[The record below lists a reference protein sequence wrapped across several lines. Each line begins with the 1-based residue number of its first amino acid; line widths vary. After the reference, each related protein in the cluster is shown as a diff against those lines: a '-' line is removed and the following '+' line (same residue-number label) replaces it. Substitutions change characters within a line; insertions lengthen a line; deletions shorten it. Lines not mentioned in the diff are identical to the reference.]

1 MVLGASLG
9 FEAYVPALTYG
20 VRTVGLE
27 LLCGLA
33 GLAEEVARIRVK
45 ARVRF
50 RANPNPNPNPNSRT
64 DALTPVSLPG

>member
-33 GLAEEVARIRVK
+33 GLAEEVRTVRVRLRVRVRVK
-45 ARVRF
+45 
-50 RANPNPNPNPNSRT
+50 P
-64 DALTPVSLPG
+64 

>member
-33 GLAEEVARIRVK
+33 GLAEEVRRLGLGLGL
-45 ARVRF
+45 
-50 RANPNPNPNPNSRT
+50 
-64 DALTPVSLPG
+64 ALG